1 MLTSDLGL
9 RLRIFGLAFIHSEPF
24 RIHGYRGNGKLAH
37 GPYHQNS
44 LAQVA
49 NARALSAV
57 SKAIRHETSTLF
69 YQENSF
75 SINHDPYRSGKSPTP
90 LEPSAAASVQTTVIQ
105 ICPRTQRYL
114 LILRTPRQRC
124 DICDQALS
132 RDHRQD
138 ELWPHTINR
147 LCRFRIERTTFENVT
162 SARPSRGTDH
172 RSIGSYDH
180 SRRPPLS
187 KHAERERQDRSL
199 RRDPRTS
206 LLSETHKWR
215 NSCRRCAI
223 HYQVQHEPRAFFA
236 TACMYLGTTS
246 ETMAGNGG

>member
-9 RLRIFGLAFIHSEPF
+9 RLRIFGLAFTHSEPF

-90 LEPSAAASVQTTVIQ
+90 LEPSAAASVQTTAIELGL
-105 ICPRTQRYL
+105 RNQRYL
-114 LILRTPRQRC
+114 LTSRTPRQRR

-172 RSIGSYDH
+172 SSIGSHDH
-180 SRRPPLS
+180 SRWPTLS
-187 KHAERERQDRSL
+187 EHAERERQDRSL
-199 RRDPRTS
+199 RLDPRTS

-215 NSCRRCAI
+215 NSCRRCGVRYPI
-223 HYQVQHEPRAFFA
+223 PY
-236 TACMYLGTTS
+236 
-246 ETMAGNGG
+246 